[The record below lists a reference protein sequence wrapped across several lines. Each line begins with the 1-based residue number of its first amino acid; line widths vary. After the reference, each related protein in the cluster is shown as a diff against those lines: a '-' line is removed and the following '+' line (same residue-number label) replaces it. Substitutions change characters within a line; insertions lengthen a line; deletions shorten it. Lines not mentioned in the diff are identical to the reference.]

1 MVKGSLRG
9 QYGKTLTEL
18 GASDNNIIV
27 LDADLAKSTKT
38 IAFAKEFK
46 ERFFDMGLSEQD
58 MISTAAGISL
68 TGKTVFA
75 SSFSVFL
82 TGRVYDQVRQSVCY
96 NNANVKLVAT
106 HSGLGVG
113 EDGATHQALEDI
125 ALMRTLPNMRVIVP
139 ADSIETARVIR
150 YVAGE
155 KGPFYVRLTRS
166 DLPVIHKEDF
176 KFNPGKAEVLSTG
189 DDVVI
194 FSAGSML
201 HKAIEAAER
210 LRELSISAGVVNIS
224 SIKPLDEET
233 IIESA
238 KRTGNVI
245 TIEDHSI
252 YGGIGSAVAELLSQ
266 KGPARM
272 KIIGVENSFGRSGKP
287 EELYDLYKLTPERI
301 VEEARKI
308 TGK

>member
-38 IAFAKEFK
+38 LTFANEYRD
-46 ERFFDMGLSEQD
+46 RFFDMGLSEQD
-58 MISTAAGISL
+58 MISAAAGISL

-82 TGRVYDQVRQSVCY
+82 TGRVFDQVRQSVCY

-125 ALMRTLPNMRVIVP
+125 ALMRTLPNMRVMVP
-139 ADSIETARVIR
+139 ADSVETAEVIR

-155 KGPFYVRLTRS
+155 FGPFYVRLTRS
-166 DLPVIHKEDF
+166 DLPVIPKKDF
-176 KFNPGKAEVLSTG
+176 KFNPGKAEILPFNHVTQG
-189 DDVVI
+189 
-194 FSAGSML
+194 M
-201 HKAIEAAER
+201 
-210 LRELSISAGVVNIS
+210 
-224 SIKPLDEET
+224 
-233 IIESA
+233 
-238 KRTGNVI
+238 
-245 TIEDHSI
+245 
-252 YGGIGSAVAELLSQ
+252 
-266 KGPARM
+266 
-272 KIIGVENSFGRSGKP
+272 
-287 EELYDLYKLTPERI
+287 
-301 VEEARKI
+301 
-308 TGK
+308 

>member
-9 QYGKTLTEL
+9 QYGKTLAEL

-38 IAFAKEFK
+38 LTFANEFK
-46 ERFFDMGLSEQD
+46 DRFFDMGLSEQD
-58 MISTAAGISL
+58 MISAAAGISL

-82 TGRVYDQVRQSVCY
+82 TGRVFDQVRQSVCY
-96 NNANVKLVAT
+96 NNVNVKLVAT

-125 ALMRTLPNMRVIVP
+125 ALMRTLPNMRVIIP
-139 ADSIETARVIR
+139 ADSVETAEVIR
-150 YVAGE
+150 YVARE
-155 KGPFYVRLTRS
+155 YGPFYVRLTRS

-176 KFNPGKAEVLSTG
+176 IFNPGKAEVLSTG

-201 HKAIEAAER
+201 HKAVEAAEK
-210 LRELSISAGVVNIS
+210 LNELSISAGVVNVS

-233 IIESA
+233 IIREAERAGS
-238 KRTGNVI
+238 VI
-245 TIEDHSI
+245 TIEDHSV
-252 YGGIGSAVAELLSQ
+252 YGGIGSAIAELLSQ
-266 KGPARM
+266 KSPARM
-272 KIIGVENSFGRSGKP
+272 KIIGVENKFGRSGKP
-287 EELYDLYKLTPERI
+287 EELYNLYKLTPERI
-301 VEEARKI
+301 IEEARII